1 MRIKSK
7 LNAELAA
14 LWERHSP
21 GGSVRRQLMLILGGF
36 IVLLL
41 IIINTYPV
49 IAMRDVVQADKER
62 SMSSTASVV
71 SSALSGLDVLTPDNV
86 GGVIELLNVT
96 ESNHILV
103 TNDARIVVYDS
114 WGESVG
120 TNLTANFSDM
130 GRVFAGKLVF
140 LSEYDIDSFTSQ
152 VCVPVMVNKNIIGS
166 VYLIEEDTEQAD
178 MILGIRNRLAFL
190 SGAVGLM
197 AIYLSILLSR
207 TLTARIRDLAGAV
220 RVVQEGNYDGYIEP
234 RGSDE
239 IAALTH
245 EFNAMTETLRQNEQ
259 MRRRFVSDASHELK
273 TPLAS
278 IRLLSDSILQN
289 EGIDRETTVEFV
301 EDIGA
306 CAQRLQKMTEK
317 LLDLSRMDSGAAM
330 SLEIVDLA
338 ELAAHALP
346 MLHPQAN
353 HKGITLSFSAE
364 SAVPILADAEDL
376 YQVVFNL
383 VENAIKYNVPAGSV
397 DVSVSREADT
407 AVLRV
412 ADTGI
417 GIPEADLPNI
427 FSRFYRV
434 DKARSREAG
443 GSGLG
448 LSITRDAVILHGG
461 EIFVAPN
468 EPQGTVFTVK
478 FPIATGEEGAQV

>member
-1 MRIKSK
+1 MRIKR
-7 LNAELAA
+7 ELTR
-14 LWERHSP
+14 LWERYSP

-36 IVLLL
+36 ILLL
-41 IIINTYPV
+41 LVIINTYPV
-49 IAMRDVVQADKER
+49 IAMRNVVQMDKER
-62 SMSSTASVV
+62 SMNSTASVV

-86 GGVIELLNVT
+86 SGVIDLLNVS
-96 ESNHILV
+96 EDNHILV
-103 TNDARIVVYDS
+103 TNESRIVVYDS

-120 TNLTANFSDM
+120 TNLTASFSEM
-130 GRVFAGKLVF
+130 NRVFAGKLVF
-140 LSEYDIDSFTSQ
+140 LSDYDIDSFTSQ
-152 VCVPVMVNKNIIGS
+152 VCAPVMVNKNIIGS

-178 MILGIRNRLAFL
+178 MILGIRNRLVFV
-190 SGAVGLM
+190 SGAVGVL
-197 AIYLSILLSR
+197 AILLSMLLAY

-220 RVVQEGNYDGYIEP
+220 KVVQEGNYDGYIEP

-239 IAALTH
+239 IAELTE
-245 EFNAMTETLRQNEQ
+245 EFNAMTETLRQTEQ

-301 EDIGA
+301 EDIGV
-306 CAQRLQKMTEK
+306 CAERLQHMTEK
-317 LLDLSRMDSGAAM
+317 LLDLSRMDGGVEPNRI
-330 SLEIVDLA
+330 LVDLA
-338 ELAAHALP
+338 ELTARAIP
-346 MLHPQAN
+346 MLEPLAKHRDVR
-353 HKGITLSFSAE
+353 LRFSAE
-364 SAVPILADAEDL
+364 CGAPIFADGDDL
-376 YQVVFNL
+376 YQIVFNL

-397 DVSVSREADT
+397 DVTVLREGDC

-417 GIPEADLPNI
+417 GIPDSDVPNI

-448 LSITRDAVILHGG
+448 LSIVKDAVILHGG
-461 EIFVAPN
+461 EILVAPN
-468 EPQGTVFTVK
+468 QPQGTVFTVR
-478 FPIATGEEGAQV
+478 FPIANVEGGSA

>member
-1 MRIKSK
+1 MTTQLSQ
-7 LNAELAA
+7 
-14 LWERHSP
+14 LWERYSP

-41 IIINTYPV
+41 IIINTYPI
-49 IAMRDVVQADKER
+49 IAMRNVVQADKEQ

-71 SSALSGLDVLTPDNV
+71 SSALAGLEVLTPDNV
-86 GGVIELLNVT
+86 PGVIELLNVS

-103 TNDARIVVYDS
+103 TNESRIVVYDS

-120 TNLTANFSDM
+120 TNLTASFSEM

-140 LSEYDIDSFTSQ
+140 LSDYDMDSFTSQ
-152 VCVPVMVNKNIIGS
+152 ICAPVMVNKNIIGS
-166 VYLIEEDTEQAD
+166 VYLVEEDTEQAD

-190 SGAVGLM
+190 SGAVGVM
-197 AIYLSILLSR
+197 AILLSMLVAH

-220 RVVQEGNYDGYIEP
+220 KVVQEGNYDSYIEP

-239 IAALTH
+239 IAELTY
-245 EFNAMTETLRQNEQ
+245 EFNAMTETLRQTEQ

-306 CAQRLQKMTEK
+306 CAERLQHMTEK
-317 LLDLSRMDSGAAM
+317 LLDLSRMDGGAEPM
-330 SLEIVDLA
+330 RDMVDLA
-338 ELAAHALP
+338 ELTARAIP
-346 MLHPQAN
+346 MLEPLAKN
-353 HKGITLSFSAE
+353 RDVTLHFDARC
-364 SAVPILADAEDL
+364 AVPIIADGDDL
-376 YQVVFNL
+376 YQIVFNL
-383 VENAIKYNVPAGSV
+383 VENAIKYNVPGGSV
-397 DVSVSREADT
+397 DIFVLRKEDT

-417 GIPEADLPNI
+417 GIPDSDVPNI

-448 LSITRDAVILHGG
+448 LSIVKDAVILHGG
-461 EIFVAPN
+461 EILVAPN
-468 EPQGTVFTVK
+468 DPQGTVFTVT
-478 FPIATGEEGAQV
+478 FPIANSSVEGGSV

>member
-7 LNAELAA
+7 LAA
-14 LWERHSP
+14 DLTGLWERYSP
-21 GGSVRRQLMLILGGF
+21 GGSVRRQLMLILGSF
-36 IVLLL
+36 IVLLVA
-41 IIINTYPV
+41 IINTYPI
-49 IAMRDVVQADKER
+49 IAMRNVVQADKEQ
-62 SMSSTASVV
+62 SMSSTATVV
-71 SSALSGLDVLTPDNV
+71 SSALSGLEVLTPDNV
-86 GGVIELLNVT
+86 AGVIELLNVS
-96 ESNHILV
+96 ENNHIMV
-103 TNDARIVVYDS
+103 TNENRIVVYDS

-140 LSEYDIDSFTSQ
+140 QSDYDLDSFTSR
-152 VCVPVMVNKNIIGS
+152 VCAPVMVNQNIIGS

-190 SGAVGLM
+190 SGAVGVM
-197 AIYLSILLSR
+197 AILLSMLLAY
-207 TLTARIRDLAGAV
+207 TLTARIRALAGAV
-220 RVVQEGNYDGYIEP
+220 KVVQEGNYDGYIEP

-239 IAALTH
+239 VAALTE

-306 CAQRLQKMTEK
+306 CAERLQHMTEK
-317 LLDLSRMDSGAAM
+317 LLDLSRMDGGFVTKA
-330 SLEIVDLA
+330 ERVDLA
-338 ELAAHALP
+338 ELAAHAIP
-346 MLHPQAN
+346 MLEPLARHRDV
-353 HKGITLSFSAE
+353 TLHFAAE
-364 SAVPILADAEDL
+364 SAAPVLADGEDL
-376 YQVVFNL
+376 YQIVFNL
-383 VENAIKYNVPAGSV
+383 VENAIKYNVPQGSV
-397 DVSVSREADT
+397 EVSVRREGDT

-417 GIPEADLPNI
+417 GIPESDVPNI

-448 LSITRDAVILHGG
+448 LSIVKDAVILHGG
-461 EIFVAPN
+461 DIVVAPN
-468 EPQGTVFTVK
+468 EPQGTIFTVT
-478 FPIATGEEGAQV
+478 FPIEGECL